1 MSTED
6 KGGQYTMSKAKKI
19 LHKLSTGALSSVAAL
34 ALVVTAT
41 NVSTCCWFILGQ
53 DELPDNAKKLRRF

>member
-1 MSTED
+1 
-6 KGGQYTMSKAKKI
+6 MSKTKKL

-34 ALVVTAT
+34 ALM
-41 NVSTCCWFILGQ
+41 VSTCCWFILGQ

>member
-1 MSTED
+1 
-6 KGGQYTMSKAKKI
+6 MSKAKKL

-34 ALVVTAT
+34 ALMVTTT

-53 DELPDNAKKLRRF
+53 DKLPDNAKKLRKF